1 MIRLCSPCT
10 TSAGAAI
17 CARNGQG
24 SAGGWRKTRAGIG
37 RRQLEALA
45 GVAAKIEGQDVEA
58 LGQER
63 RDPVPPVAVG
73 GE

>member
-1 MIRLCSPCT
+1 MV
-10 TSAGAAI
+10 AA
-17 CARNGQG
+17 A
-24 SAGGWRKTRAGIG
+24 
-37 RRQLEALA
+37 
-45 GVAAKIEGQDVEA
+45 VAAKIEGQDVEA